1 MPKCLHDK
9 GKDVVDCYRLF
20 YSGHKVQVTKLRWEP
35 CVENPYFLDDCKARI
50 SIMPDVLEDIQ
61 ATIATIAKKPS
72 KKKIKIGN

>member
-1 MPKCLHDK
+1 
-9 GKDVVDCYRLF
+9 
-20 YSGHKVQVTKLRWEP
+20 
-35 CVENPYFLDDCKARI
+35 VENPYFLDDCKARI